1 MANKL
6 IIVESPAKVHTIKKF
21 LGSGYDVVASAGHIR
36 DLPKSR
42 LGVDTANNFEPEYIT
57 IRGKGEIMAEL
68 KKAVKKAD
76 RIYLAT
82 DPDREGEAISWHLM
96 KGLKL
101 PESGKEI
108 YRIKFNE
115 ITKNAV
121 REAIKNPTVLNENLV
136 NAQQARRVM
145 DRVVGY
151 ELSPILWKK
160 VKGKLSAGRVQSAV
174 LRLICD
180 RESEISAF
188 VPQEYWTV
196 EAVLKTAD
204 GAKITTE
211 YFGEGEKKHLPGNAE
226 EAHGVEEAVLGKDF
240 RMTEKKEQT
249 RRKAAP
255 YPFTTSTLQQDAA
268 NKLNFSTSKTMRLAQ
283 QLYEGVKIPGHGT
296 IGLITY
302 LRTDSTRVA
311 AEADALCKA
320 WVREN
325 YGQDYVGS
333 GAVRNSDLSQ
343 DAHEAIR
350 PTDMN
355 LNPETVKNDLPRD
368 LYRLYN
374 LIYRRFAASRMKAAV
389 YESVSARFECA
400 GKIFTAGSAR
410 LAFPGYLLAYDSD
423 EEKVRKDKGLEG
435 LKEGDTLGLLETK
448 SQQHFTQPP
457 AHFTEATLVREMEEL
472 GLGRPSTYAPT
483 IANIL
488 GKHYIVKE
496 GRNIFVTE
504 LGEVVNSLMLKSFPD
519 IVNLGFTADM
529 ERKLDEVEEGKEDW
543 HQVMNDFYPAFSEE
557 IQRAE
562 KELEKVRVEDE
573 KTDVI
578 CENCG
583 RNMVIK
589 YGRNGR
595 FLACPGFPECRNT
608 MPLLE
613 RTGLKCPKCGKEIIV
628 RRTKKGRRY
637 YGCEGA
643 PECDYMSWTRPK
655 DEEKAK
661 QPSA

>member
-42 LGVDTANNFEPEYIT
+42 LGVDKEHDFEPEYIT
-57 IRGKGEIMAEL
+57 IRGKGDIMADL

-76 RIYLAT
+76 KIYLAT
-82 DPDREGEAISWHLM
+82 DPDREGEAISWHLLE
-96 KGLKL
+96 GLKL

-108 YRIKFNE
+108 HRITFNE

-121 REAIKNPTVLNENLV
+121 KDALKHPSEINENLV

-174 LRLICD
+174 LRMIAD
-180 RESEISAF
+180 RENEIAAF
-188 VPQEYWTV
+188 VPQEYWTLSCTIKSGSGTLV
-196 EAVLKTAD
+196 DA
-204 GAKITTE
+204 E
-211 YFGEGEKKHLPGNAE
+211 YYGEGGKKTQLRSEQETDGVINSLAGEIFALAEKKN
-226 EAHGVEEAVLGKDF
+226 
-240 RMTEKKEQT
+240 QT
-249 RRKAAP
+249 RHKAAP
-255 YPFTTSTLQQDAA
+255 FPFTTSTLQQDAA
-268 NKLNFSTSKTMRLAQ
+268 NRLNFSTSKTMRLAQ
-283 QLYEGVKIPGHGT
+283 QLYEGVKLPGHGT

-311 AEADALCKA
+311 AEADAMCKA

-325 YGQDYVGS
+325 YGPEYVGP
-333 GAVRNSDLSQ
+333 GAVRNSDRAQ

-350 PTDMN
+350 PTDMSIT
-355 LNPETVKNDLPRD
+355 PESIKSDLQRD
-368 LYRLYN
+368 LWRLYS

-389 YESVSARFECA
+389 YESVSGRFESA
-400 GKIFTAGSAR
+400 GHSFTAVSTH
-410 LAFPGYLLAYDSD
+410 LAFPGFLLAYDSD
-423 EEKVRKDKGLEG
+423 EEKPKKDKGLES
-435 LKEGDTLGLLETK
+435 LKEGEVLSLLDTK
-448 SQQHFTQPP
+448 KQQHFTQPP

-483 IANIL
+483 IATIL
-488 GKHYIVKE
+488 SRHYITKE
-496 GRNIFVTE
+496 GRNIYVTE
-504 LGEVVNSLMLKSFPD
+504 LGEVVNGLMLKSFPD
-519 IVNLGFTADM
+519 IVDLGFTAAM
-529 ERKLDEVEEGKEDW
+529 EHKLDQVEEGREDW
-543 HQVMNDFYPAFSEE
+543 HELMREFYPGFSRE
-557 IQRAE
+557 ISRAE
-562 KELEKVRVEDE
+562 QELQKVKVEDE
-573 KTDVI
+573 VTDVI

-589 YGRNGR
+589 YGRNGK

-608 MPLLE
+608 RPLLE
-613 RTGLKCPKCGKEIIV
+613 RTGIKCPKCGKEIVI
-628 RRTKKGRRY
+628 RRTRKGRRY

-655 DEEKAK
+655 G
-661 QPSA
+661 

>member
-42 LGVDTANNFEPEYIT
+42 LGVDKEHDFEPEYIT

-76 RIYLAT
+76 KIYLAT
-82 DPDREGEAISWHLM
+82 DPDREGEAISWHLLE
-96 KGLKL
+96 GLKL

-108 YRIKFNE
+108 YRITFNE

-121 REAIKNPTVLNENLV
+121 REAIKNPTRLNMNLV
-136 NAQQARRVM
+136 DAQQARRVM

-151 ELSPILWKK
+151 ELSPVLWKK
-160 VKGKLSAGRVQSAV
+160 IKGKLSAGRVQSAV
-174 LRLICD
+174 LRMICD
-180 RESEISAF
+180 REAEISAF
-188 VPQEYWTV
+188 VPQEYWTLN
-196 EAVLKTAD
+196 AVIKKEG
-204 GAKITTE
+204 GAGIETE
-211 YFGEGEKKHLPGNAE
+211 YYGTTEKKHQLSSEEETNA
-226 EAHGVEEAVLGKDF
+226 VEKAVKNAPFVL
-240 RMTEKKEQT
+240 TEKKEQT
-249 RRKAAP
+249 RKKGAP
-255 YPFTTSTLQQDAA
+255 FPFTTSTLQQDAA

-283 QLYEGVKIPGHGT
+283 QLYEGVRIPGRGT

-311 AEADALCKA
+311 AEADAACKA

-325 YGQDYVGS
+325 YGNEYVGF
-333 GAVRNSDLSQ
+333 GAVRNTDRAQ

-350 PTDMN
+350 PTDMS
-355 LNPETVKNDLPRD
+355 LNPEAVKNDLQRD

-389 YESVSARFECA
+389 YESVNARFESA
-400 GKIFTAGSAR
+400 GQAFTAVSTH
-410 LAFPGYLLAYDSD
+410 LSFPGYLLAYDTGG
-423 EEKVRKDKGLEG
+423 EKTKKDKGLEN
-435 LKEGDTLGLLETK
+435 LAEGDVLQFESCKKT
-448 SQQHFTQPP
+448 QHFTQPP

-483 IANIL
+483 ISNIL
-488 GKHYIVKE
+488 GKHYITKE
-496 GRNIFVTE
+496 GRNLFVTE
-504 LGEVVNSLMLKSFPD
+504 LGEVVNNLMLKSFPD
-519 IVNLGFTADM
+519 IVDLNFTASM
-529 ERKLDEVEEGKEDW
+529 EKQLDEVEEGKEDW
-543 HQVMNDFYPAFSEE
+543 HELMREFYPGFKEE
-557 IQRAE
+557 LQRAE
-562 KELEKVRVEDE
+562 EELEKVKVEDE

-578 CENCG
+578 CELCG

-589 YGRNGR
+589 YGRNGK

-608 MPLLE
+608 KPLLE
-613 RTGLKCPKCGKEIIV
+613 RIGVKCPKCGKELV
-628 RRTKKGRRY
+628 ARRTKKGRRY

-643 PECDYMSWTRPK
+643 PECDFMSWNKPK
-655 DEEKAK
+655 G
-661 QPSA
+661 